1 MKGLLRYGLIYNF
14 FKIVLRQ
21 IVKFKFNYTY
31 EKVTPRFQPYIVL
44 SNHTTN
50 YDPIMIGLSFPGLL
64 YYVASDHIFRM
75 GILSKLL
82 VFLADPIPRLKATAE
97 TQTVKQVLRRIK
109 AGGSVC
115 IFAEGNRSFSG
126 ETVDIPESTGK
137 LIKLSGAALITFR
150 LDGGYFSSPRWS
162 RTLRRGSMRGRM
174 VREYSPEE
182 IKAMTVDELN
192 MIIKNDL
199 YVNAYEENKEN
210 PIAYNGKKLAE
221 NLETALYLCPVCG
234 EIATLKSENDQFYCS
249 CGLNLKYNPY
259 GKFVSDGSSIVPFDT
274 VLDWINWQS
283 SKIKELA
290 HSYKSLPS
298 DKPIF
303 CDEGQSLFEID
314 KASKSKLIDKG
325 KLCMYNNR
333 LVFYCE
339 NNNEYT
345 FNFEKISNMAIHGQ
359 MVLIFSTTDRKS
371 YEIKSDHPR
380 SAIKY
385 LDVYKELKTMDKAEE

>member
-1 MKGLLRYGLIYNF
+1 MKGLLRYGLIYNL
-14 FKIVLRQ
+14 FKIILRQ
-21 IVKFKFNYTY
+21 IVKVKFNYTY
-31 EKVTPRFQPYIVL
+31 EKVIPRYKPYIVL

-64 YYVASDHIFRM
+64 YYVASDHIFRL

-82 VFLADPIPRLKATAE
+82 VLLADPIPRLKATAE
-97 TQTVKQVLRRIK
+97 TQAVKQILKRIK

-137 LIKLSGAALITFR
+137 LIKLSGAALITYR

-162 RTLRRGSMRGRM
+162 KTLRRGSMTGRK

-182 IKAMTVDELN
+182 IKAMTVDEIN

-199 YVNAYEENKEN
+199 YVNAYEENKRN
-210 PIAYNGKKLAE
+210 PIAFHGKKLAE
-221 NLETALYLCPVCG
+221 NLETALYLCPMCG
-234 EIATLKSENDQFYCS
+234 EIATLKSENDRFHCS
-249 CGLNLKYNPY
+249 CGLSLKYTPY
-259 GKFVSDGSSIVPFDT
+259 GKFVADGNSKVPFET
-274 VLDWINWQS
+274 VLDWSNWQS
-283 SKIKELA
+283 EKIKELA
-290 HSYKSLPS
+290 QTYNKLSP
-298 DKPIF
+298 DKLIF

-314 KASKSKLIDKG
+314 KASKSNLVDKG

-339 NNNEYT
+339 NGDEYN
-345 FNFEKISNMAIHGQ
+345 FYFEKISDMAIHGQ
-359 MVLIFSTTDRKS
+359 MVLIFSTTDHKS
-371 YEIKSDHPR
+371 FEIRSNHPR
-380 SAIKY
+380 SAVKY
-385 LDVYKELKTMDKAEE
+385 LDVYRELKTRGKAEE